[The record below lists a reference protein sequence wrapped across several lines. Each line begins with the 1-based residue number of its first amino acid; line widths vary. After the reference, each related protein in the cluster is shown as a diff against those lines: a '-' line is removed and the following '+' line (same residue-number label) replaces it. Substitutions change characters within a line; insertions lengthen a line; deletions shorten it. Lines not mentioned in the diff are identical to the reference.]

1 MPTTQTI
8 LLFLA
13 AALPLC
19 LTPGPGMLYVL
30 SRAAAQG
37 RAAGIVSALS
47 LSVGTLIH
55 VAALALG
62 LSALLERVPLAYDV
76 LRFGGA
82 AYLIYLGV
90 RMLRSSAS
98 GEEGTMAAQPASL
111 RRIFLQGA
119 LTGTL
124 NPKVALFLL
133 AFLPQFVDPARGTP
147 ALQIVVLG
155 VLFELM
161 GGSVNLAV
169 GASAGLAGNLLRAGS
184 RSERW
189 LQRISAMVFIG
200 LGLRLALPDR
210 R

>member
-1 MPTTQTI
+1 MPTLNTI
-8 LLFLA
+8 LVFLA

-30 SRAAAQG
+30 SRATAQG
-37 RAAGIVSALS
+37 RAAGVTSALS

-62 LSALLERVPLAYDV
+62 LSALLARVPLAYDV
-76 LRFGGA
+76 LRLGGA

-90 RMLRSSAS
+90 RLLLSSGS
-98 GEEGTMAAQPASL
+98 GQDAAQAAQPASL
-111 RRIFLQGA
+111 RRIFFQGVV
-119 LTGTL
+119 TGTL

-133 AFLPQFVDPARGTP
+133 AFLPQFIDPARGTP

-155 VLFELM
+155 VLFEIM
-161 GGSVNLAV
+161 GGTLNVIV
-169 GASAGLAGNLLRAGS
+169 GACAGLAGNLLRAGS
-184 RSERW
+184 RGERW
-189 LQRISAMVFIG
+189 LQRLSAGVFIG
-200 LGLRLALPDR
+200 LGLKLALPDR

>member
-19 LTPGPGMLYVL
+19 LIPGPGMLYVL

-37 RAAGIVSALS
+37 RAAGVTSALS

-55 VAALALG
+55 IAALALG
-62 LSALLERVPLAYDV
+62 LSALLARVPLAYEV
-76 LRFGGA
+76 LRLGGA

-90 RMLRSSAS
+90 RMLLSTS
-98 GEEGTMAAQPASL
+98 GGQEGTAAAQPMPL
-111 RRIFLQGA
+111 RRVFLQGV

-133 AFLPQFVDPARGTP
+133 AFLPQFVDPSRGNP

-155 VLFELM
+155 LLFELM
-161 GGSVNLAV
+161 GSSVNLAV

-189 LQRISAMVFIG
+189 MQRISAMVFIG

-210 R
+210 H

>member
-1 MPTTQTI
+1 MPTTNTI

-37 RAAGIVSALS
+37 RAAGVVSALS

-62 LSALLERVPLAYDV
+62 LSALLARVPLAYDV
-76 LRFGGA
+76 LRLGGA

-90 RMLRSSAS
+90 RMLLSSSS
-98 GEEGTMAAQPASL
+98 GGADAAAPPPVPL
-111 RRIFLQGA
+111 RRIFLQGV

-133 AFLPQFVDPARGTP
+133 AFLPQFIDPSRGTP

-155 VLFELM
+155 LLFEIL

-169 GASAGLAGNLLRAGS
+169 GASAGLAANLLRAGS

-189 LQRISAMVFIG
+189 LQRISAAVFIG